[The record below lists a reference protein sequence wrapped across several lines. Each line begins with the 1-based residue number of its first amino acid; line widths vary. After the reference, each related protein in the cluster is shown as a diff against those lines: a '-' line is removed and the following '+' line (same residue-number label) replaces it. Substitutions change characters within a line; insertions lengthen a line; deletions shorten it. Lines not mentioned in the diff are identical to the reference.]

1 MLSSSWFSPEATR
14 EAIHDDITIL
24 GSLSYDSSNSISRA
38 SLKLQLEDFVEN
50 RLLRRAGI
58 RVGGIRSASEK
69 ASNAL
74 CLAGFFNDGSGPDR
88 PGWLPPDGLTEDE
101 LDGVLGRRPWNCI
114 PGPLHTG
121 LCARD
126 MAFTHG
132 LGSLQ
137 LSRGGATGSTSSRRG
152 CWHAVGSC

>member
-1 MLSSSWFSPEATR
+1 MYGNTSEGYHGELHRPYEEDYATAADVMREMREDDVEEDKFGDGMGVETDGVRDDFSELPLLSSSWSSPEATR

-58 RVGGIRSASEK
+58 RVGGIRSASDK

-88 PGWLPPDGLTEDE
+88 PGWLPPDASG
-101 LDGVLGRRPWNCI
+101 
-114 PGPLHTG
+114 
-121 LCARD
+121 
-126 MAFTHG
+126 
-132 LGSLQ
+132 
-137 LSRGGATGSTSSRRG
+137 
-152 CWHAVGSC
+152 